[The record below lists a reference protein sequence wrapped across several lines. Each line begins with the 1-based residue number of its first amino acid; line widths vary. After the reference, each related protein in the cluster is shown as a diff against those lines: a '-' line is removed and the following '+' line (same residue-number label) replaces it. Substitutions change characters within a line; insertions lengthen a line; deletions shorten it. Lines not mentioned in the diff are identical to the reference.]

1 MVAPFFRAFLMFA
14 VIVALVLLVAGVAV
28 IYQILKKM
36 SEDGV
41 DIAAPGSCKRHGCG
55 SSKCAPPPESREVP
69 LLAEEPGGQ
78 GKANS

>member
-1 MVAPFFRAFLMFA
+1 MFA

-55 SSKCAPPPESREVP
+55 SSKCESREAP
-69 LLAEEPGGQ
+69 LLAEEPDGQ